1 MLTIILCTYNRV
13 QILKKTLPIYL
24 KNKNKEIKFLILN
37 NNSSDGTKNYVTKIS
52 KTDRRISLINNKKN
66 IGPVR
71 NYYKGLKLSK
81 SRYTGFLA
89 DDDIMHGKYLDNC
102 IDLIKKNK
110 NIGLIC
116 NGYNNSGKKNLVF
129 IKKVSKVKLKHSDI
143 QQHNRV

>member
-102 IDLIKKNK
+102 IDLIKK
-110 NIGLIC
+110 
-116 NGYNNSGKKNLVF
+116 
-129 IKKVSKVKLKHSDI
+129 
-143 QQHNRV
+143 